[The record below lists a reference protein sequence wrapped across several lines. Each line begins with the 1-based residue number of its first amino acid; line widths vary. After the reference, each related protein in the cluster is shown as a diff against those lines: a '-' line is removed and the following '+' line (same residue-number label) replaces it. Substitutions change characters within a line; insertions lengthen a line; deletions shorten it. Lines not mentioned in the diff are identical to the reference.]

1 MPWELLI
8 LHHLQLLLKLRIKR
22 IVPLIINGERQL
34 GHLSL
39 VVLKVLLAVFLRDLI
54 LDLLNQRSSLRVL
67 VDHGDHLDLR
77 IIVAA
82 KSETTYYKP
91 NN

>member
-1 MPWELLI
+1 
-8 LHHLQLLLKLRIKR
+8 
-22 IVPLIINGERQL
+22 
-34 GHLSL
+34 
-39 VVLKVLLAVFLRDLI
+39 VLLAVFLRDLI

-67 VDHGDHLDLR
+67 VDHGDHLVLR

-91 NN
+91 YN

>member
-8 LHHLQLLLKLRIKR
+8 LHHPQLHLKLRIKR
-22 IVPLIINGERQL
+22 IVLLIINGERQL

-91 NN
+91 YN